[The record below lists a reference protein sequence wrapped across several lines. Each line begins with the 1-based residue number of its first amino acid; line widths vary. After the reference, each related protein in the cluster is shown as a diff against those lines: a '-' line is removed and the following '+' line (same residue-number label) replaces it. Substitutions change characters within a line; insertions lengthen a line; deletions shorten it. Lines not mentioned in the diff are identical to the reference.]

1 MIVGWGITVAGAV
14 VVLLLLGVVGFDV
27 WFEHKGVRTIGDRLR
42 AWSARYPLLAAAFA
56 LLLGAML
63 GHFFWRTGGP

>member
-1 MIVGWGITVAGAV
+1 MVVGWGITVAGVFV
-14 VVLLLLGVVGFDV
+14 VAMLLGVVGFDV
-27 WFEHKGVRTIGDRLR
+27 FFEYRRWRTIGDRLR
-42 AWSARYPLLAAAFA
+42 AWSARYPLLASAFA